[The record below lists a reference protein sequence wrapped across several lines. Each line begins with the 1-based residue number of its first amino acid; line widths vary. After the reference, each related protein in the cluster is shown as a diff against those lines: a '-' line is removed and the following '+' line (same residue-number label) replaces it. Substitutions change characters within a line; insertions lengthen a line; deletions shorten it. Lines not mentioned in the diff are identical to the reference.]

1 MSKCGCDSEACCQGS
16 APATESK
23 IEGLTHLE
31 AIDTLND
38 LINGV
43 RHWKQTKL
51 SASGA
56 WDVHDEALARWID
69 ASELELD

>member
-1 MSKCGCDSEACCQGS
+1 MEHCDCDDCLCD
-16 APATESK
+16 APQAQEPR

-31 AIDTLND
+31 AIYTLND